1 MATEKEEKKNQEYDA
16 SSITALEGLEAVR
29 LRPAM
34 YIGSTGDIG
43 LHHLVYEVVDNS
55 VDEALAGYCDTIEVT
70 IHIDDSIT
78 VIDNGRGIPTD
89 IHKKFGHSAAEVVL
103 TVLHAGGK
111 FDSNSYKVSGGLHGV
126 GVSCVNFLS
135 EWFKVEIWRDGK
147 THEMEFAA
155 GVTVAPL
162 KQTGKTTKRGT
173 KITFKP
179 DSTIF
184 ETTAYSFERLSERLR
199 EKAFLNKGIRIFIK
213 DERDE
218 NEKSHEFYY
227 KGGIA
232 EFVSHL
238 NKNKSPLHD
247 EPLYFETIS
256 DELSIEISMQYNDSY
271 DEKIF
276 SFANNINTVDGG
288 THLSGFRG
296 AITRTINAYAD
307 NSGLL
312 KNSKTVLTG
321 DDVREGLVAIISVKI
336 PQPQFEGQTKGKL
349 NSPVKGAVESFLN
362 EKLGEFFEQNPN
374 VAKKIVGKAVDAA
387 RARDAARKA
396 REIVRKSALGTSTL
410 PGKLADCQEKD
421 PALSEVYLVEGDS
434 AGGCFSAQTLVSLTD
449 TRNLTFLEL
458 IAEQEE
464 GKQNFCYT
472 IDQNGEVAIGEI
484 KNVRRTKQNVEVI
497 KITLDNGEELICT
510 PDHLFMLRNSSYK
523 SAEKLTPED
532 SLMPLYRKLSGKT
545 EKNITID
552 GYEMVW
558 NAKSDYWIF
567 THILADNFNLQKAL
581 YPKGE
586 GIQTR
591 HHVDF
596 NKLNNNPTNILRMTR
611 TDHFA
616 LHQKMLEFGLHRPDV
631 KEKSAK
637 AKQTPEFRAK
647 MSERMKQPETRQIL
661 SDQAK
666 AQWQDENYKSFMTG
680 KWKDFYETNAEYR
693 QKNNEKL
700 NEIQKEYWAKEEN
713 RLAQSERTREFYEKN
728 PEAKETLSQIA
739 KEQWKDEGLLEWRR
753 KETSRQWTDEFRA
766 KRKAALDKTY
776 YSKTLSALKQIEV
789 ENGVIDIDVY
799 QKRRL
804 ELKDKSLLR
813 FDKFCERYFE
823 GDVSRVNETIANYN
837 HRIVKIEKLS
847 ERIDVYDLEVPNTHN
862 FALASGVFVHNSAKQ
877 GRDRK
882 NQAVLPLKGK
892 ILNVEKARFDKMLG
906 HGEIKAL
913 ITALGTGI
921 GKDDFDVTKLRYHKI
936 CLMSVAK
943 DEPTLVKK
951 SDGNLEFTTVGEFID
966 ACVEGKKRA
975 EDYQVAAFDTNTNE
989 LDFRPLKAVI
999 RHKYSGAMHK
1009 IRTRYNRSV
1018 EVTVGHSV
1026 FVYENGEVKM
1036 RAGDKVK
1043 VGDYLVAGRNLP
1055 RPSFNPFEIDLLET
1069 FYNEGETK
1077 SLYLQDESV
1086 RQIAG
1091 RRVLANMSRPEL
1103 WAESRVLLGENE
1115 WQKLIEKREML
1126 GLSQKNVAHSIGVKQ
1141 PITISHWERGV
1152 NRPIKSHFENY
1163 LREIGWQDKLEVEF
1177 LPSKIEENINFD
1189 RETKNARWRKTS
1201 DYKLFSEFSKEEIAE
1216 LSDDVKIVPQTH
1228 VEKAFSRYLPITH
1241 ELMWFLGWFA
1251 AEGTL
1256 SSHQVS
1262 LNIGEKD
1269 LRFADEL
1276 TAAIEKTF
1284 GETPRFYH
1292 DPESRGIKLY
1302 FHSVLATRLL
1312 KAWKMNGRAHEKN
1325 LPNIVF
1331 SLSEEMQTAFLEGYF
1346 LGDGTLSENRFSMT
1360 TNSKNLKDGLLYL
1373 FGQLGI
1379 LASHNELKAK
1389 GNELIQT
1396 KHDYFMI
1403 SVSEKS
1409 QLEKTRAIW
1418 SRHANV
1424 EKTESYLAKSNRRKA
1439 DFVGISED
1447 LIGLKVIENT
1457 SRQADEFVYDF
1468 SVEKDENF
1476 VCGTGGLLCHNT
1488 DADVD
1493 GSHIRTLLLTFFY
1506 RQMPELIENGY
1517 VYISQPPLYKVKRG
1531 KKEEYIKDEKQM
1543 FRYMMRMATND
1554 VQITSNGR
1562 TVDGRELSKALEQT
1576 VEFKNYFERFVRR
1589 LNNDGKLLSALLEG
1603 FAGKEGVLAK
1613 NGVKIRK
1620 VFEQEDLMAQVEGKL
1635 SERGFKTELMQDEE
1649 HGLSE
1654 IEVTYPNGTTFLFDW
1669 NLASYVEFQKTV
1681 ELRTTLENNFPAP
1694 FVMGEDGKSETV
1706 NSREE
1711 LLEKMMAAA
1720 KKDLTIQR
1728 YKGLG
1733 EMNPEQLWETTM
1745 DPEKRTLLQVRIED
1759 AIETDQI
1766 FTILMGDQ
1774 VEPRRKF
1781 IETNALDVKNLDV

>member
-1 MATEKEEKKNQEYDA
+1 MAIAKEETKKNMDDYDED
-16 SSITALEGLEAVR
+16 SITALEGREAVR
-29 LRPAM
+29 MRPAM
-34 YIGSTGDIG
+34 YIGSTSEIG

-55 VDEALAGYCDTIEVT
+55 VDEALAGYCDTIEVA
-70 IHIDDSIT
+70 IHIDNSIT
-78 VIDNGRGIPTD
+78 VTDNGRGIPTG
-89 IHKKFGHSAAEVVL
+89 IIEQFGVSAAEVVL

-135 EWFKVEIWRDGK
+135 EWLKVEIWRDGK
-147 THEMEFAA
+147 THEQEFATGIA
-155 GVTVAPL
+155 VAPL
-162 KQTGKTTKRGT
+162 KETGKSSRRGT

-184 ETTAYSFERLSERLR
+184 ELTDYSFEKLSERLR

-218 NEKSHEFYY
+218 TEKSHEFYY

-232 EFVSHL
+232 EFVKHL

-247 EPLYFETIS
+247 EPLYFEQIA
-256 DELSIEISMQYNDSY
+256 DELSVEISMQYNDSY

-307 NSGLL
+307 SSGLL

-349 NSPVKGAVESFLN
+349 NSPVKGQVESFLN
-362 EKLGEFFEQNPN
+362 EKLGEFFEQNPV

-421 PALSEVYLVEGDS
+421 PALSEIYLVEGDS
-434 AGGCFSAQTLVSLTD
+434 AGGCWSAQTLISLIDSRTL
-449 TRNLTFLEL
+449 NFLEL
-458 IAEQEE
+458 IEEQES

-472 IDQNGEVAIGEI
+472 INEKGEVVVGEI

-497 KITLDNGEELICT
+497 KVILDNGEELICT
-510 PDHLFMLRNSSYK
+510 PDHRFMLRDGSYK
-523 SAEKLTPED
+523 AAENLTPKD
-532 SLMPLYRKLSGKT
+532 SLMPLYRKLSQRNAKQKGL
-545 EKNITID
+545 D

-558 NAKSDYWIF
+558 NPSGDSWNY
-567 THILADNFNLQKAL
+567 THVLADKFNLANSVYEKSI
-581 YPKGE
+581 G
-586 GIQTR
+586 THR

-596 NKLNNNPTNILRMTR
+596 NKLNNNPTNILRMMPK
-611 TDHFA
+611 DHIA
-616 LHQKMLEFGLHRPDV
+616 LHHRHIEKTLRRPDV
-631 KEKSAK
+631 IEKSRQAHK
-637 AKQTPEFRAK
+637 TKEYSEK
-647 MSERMKQPETRQIL
+647 MKERMKQPETRKIL
-661 SDQAK
+661 SEQAK
-666 AQWQDENYKSFMTG
+666 VQWQDENYKKFMTE
-680 KWKDFYETNAEYR
+680 KWREFYETNDEYR
-693 QKNNEKL
+693 RQNQEQLDKAQKD
-700 NEIQKEYWAKEEN
+700 YWASEEN
-713 RLAQSERTREFYEKN
+713 RLAQSERTRKFYEKN
-728 PEAKETLSQIA
+728 PQAKKQLSKIA
-739 KEQWKDEGLLEWRR
+739 REQWKDKNLLEWR
-753 KETSRQWTDEFRA
+753 KEETKKQWTDEFRA
-766 KRKAALDKTY
+766 KRKAALEKTY
-776 YSKTLSALKQIEV
+776 YSKTLSALKQIEI
-789 ENGVIDIDVY
+789 ENGKIDVEKY
-799 QKRRL
+799 QNRRL
-804 ELKDKSLLR
+804 QLKDKSLLR
-813 FDKFCERYFE
+813 FDKFCERFFD
-823 GDVSRVNETIANYN
+823 GDISRVNETVANYN

-862 FALASGVFVHNSAKQ
+862 FALASGIFVHNSAKQ

-921 GKDDFDVTKLRYHKI
+921 GKDDFDVNKLRYHKI

-951 SDGNLEFTTVGEFID
+951 SDGNVEFTTVGEFID
-966 ACVEGKKRA
+966 DCIEGRKRA
-975 EDYQVAAFDTNTNE
+975 EDYQVAAFDTDTHE

-999 RHKYSGAMHK
+999 RHKYEGAMHK

-1026 FVYENGEVKM
+1026 FVFENGEVKM
-1036 RAGDKVK
+1036 RAGDQVK
-1043 VGDYLVAGRNLP
+1043 VGDYLVASRNLP
-1055 RPSFNPFEIDLLET
+1055 RPSLNPFEIDLVET
-1069 FYNEGETK
+1069 FYNSGETK
-1077 SLYLQDESV
+1077 SLYLKGESV

-1091 RRVLANMSRPEL
+1091 RRVLANLARPEL
-1103 WAESRVLLGENE
+1103 WAEPRILLNQSE
-1115 WQKLIEKREML
+1115 WQKLIKKRETL
-1126 GLSQKNVAHSIGVKQ
+1126 GLSQKTVAHSIGVKQ

-1163 LREIGWQDKLEVEF
+1163 LREIGWENELEVEF

-1189 RETKNARWRKTS
+1189 RETKNVRWRKTS
-1201 DYKLFSEFSKEEIAE
+1201 DYKPFGEFSAEEIAE
-1216 LSDDVKIVPQTH
+1216 LSDDVKIVPQAH
-1228 VEKAFSRYLPITH
+1228 SEKAFSRYLPITR
-1241 ELMWFLGWFA
+1241 ELMWFLGWFM

-1269 LRFADEL
+1269 LCFADEL
-1276 TAAIEKTF
+1276 VAAIEKTF

-1292 DPESRGIKLY
+1292 DSESKGIKLY

-1312 KAWKMNGRAHEKN
+1312 KAWKMNGKAHEKR

-1331 SLSEEMQTAFLEGYF
+1331 SLSEDLQFAFLEGYF
-1346 LGDGTLSENRFSMT
+1346 LGDGTLSKNLFSMT

-1379 LASHNELKAK
+1379 LASHSKLAAKENEMIK
-1389 GNELIQT
+1389 T
-1396 KHDYFMI
+1396 RHDYFLVSI
-1403 SVSEKS
+1403 SEKS
-1409 QLEKTRAIW
+1409 QLEKTRAVW
-1418 SRHANV
+1418 SRHANA
-1424 EKTESYLAKSNRRKA
+1424 EKTENYLTKSRRKKA
-1439 DFVGISED
+1439 DFVEISED
-1447 LIGLKVIENT
+1447 LIGLKVVEN
-1457 SRQADEFVYDF
+1457 SARQADEFVYDF

-1476 VCGTGGLLCHNT
+1476 VCGVGGILAKNT

-1506 RQMPELIENGY
+1506 RQMPELVEKGY

-1531 KKEEYIKDEKQM
+1531 KREEYIKDEKQM
-1543 FRYMMRMATND
+1543 FRFMMKQATD
-1554 VQITSNGR
+1554 DLVVKSKDR
-1562 TVDGRELSKALEQT
+1562 EVSGRELAKNLERI
-1576 VEFKNYFERFVRR
+1576 VEYQNYFSRFVRR
-1589 LNNDGKLLSALLEG
+1589 LNNESKLLNALIEG
-1603 FAGKEGVLAK
+1603 FTEVLAQ
-1613 NGVKIRK
+1613 NSVKLRK
-1620 VFEQEDLMAQVEGKL
+1620 IFDQEDLMAQIEGKV
-1635 SERGFKTELMQDEE
+1635 SEAGFKTELLNDEE

-1654 IEVTYPNGTTFLFDW
+1654 IEVTFPNGTTLIFDW
-1669 NLASYVEFQKTV
+1669 EKASYVEFQKTL
-1681 ELRTTLENNFPAP
+1681 ELKRLLDNDFPAP
-1694 FVMGEDGKSETV
+1694 FILGENGKSETIT
-1706 NSREE
+1706 SREV
-1711 LLEKMMAAA
+1711 LLEKIMTAA

-1745 DPEKRTLLQVRIED
+1745 DPEKRTLLQVRVED
-1759 AIETDQI
+1759 AIETDEI
-1766 FTILMGDQ
+1766 FTVLMGDQ
-1774 VEPRRKF
+1774 VEPRRRF
-1781 IETNALDVKNLDV
+1781 IEQNALDVKNLDV